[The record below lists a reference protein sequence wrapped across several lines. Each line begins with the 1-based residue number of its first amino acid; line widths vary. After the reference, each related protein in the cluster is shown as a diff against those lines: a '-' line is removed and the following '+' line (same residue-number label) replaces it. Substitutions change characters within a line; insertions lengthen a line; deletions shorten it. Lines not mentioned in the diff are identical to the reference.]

1 MYLLR
6 TALLFIATA
15 LGTSVNSGV
24 VSDCSVN
31 PLFQI
36 TSLSLSPEIPVIGE
50 NTTLFSNYHVP
61 SEITA
66 GNTKYSCIYNGIP
79 VISETDDL
87 CTQTSC
93 PITVGDHADKS
104 VITIPDVKGKL
115 SCTIKWLDAAEKELM
130 CIKTVFQLGTLL
142 RGSSASSAFRIKSI
156 PLYYVEE
163 DTTMTVYIPPSY
175 RNHSSAA
182 VEFCE
187 NNEEL

>member
-1 MYLLR
+1 MIR
-6 TALLFIATA
+6 AGLLFLMAA
-15 LGTSVNSGV
+15 LGTSVNSGI
-24 VSDCSVN
+24 VSDCGVN
-31 PLFQI
+31 SGFQI

-66 GNTKYSCIYNGIP
+66 GTTKYSCVYNGIP
-79 VISETDDL
+79 VVSETDDL
-87 CTQTSC
+87 CTQTTC

-115 SCTIKWLDAAEKELM
+115 SCTIKWLDATEKELM
-130 CIKTVFQLGTLL
+130 CIKTIFQLGTLL

-156 PLYYVEE
+156 PLYYIEE
-163 DTTMTVYIPPSY
+163 DKTMTVYIPPSH
-175 RNHSSAA
+175 RNHSSAV

-187 NNEEL
+187 NNQEL